1 MDSRIVPL
9 DQEVFTRASALFDS
23 KLKVLPAHLVEGFA
37 RQIVARMA
45 RAPALIAQID
55 ETGIHSE
62 DVEDFCDLLLSST
75 QAEAALSFIRAR
87 RAEGVT
93 ARGIYLG
100 FITEAA
106 RLLGERF
113 ERDELTPLDV
123 TMAAG
128 NLYALLRA
136 LQGRPQAAGEQPR
149 AALFATVPGEE
160 HGLGITVAAHMFRE
174 AGWDIDLK
182 IGLNEGELID
192 HVERMQP
199 KVIGLSLS
207 TRLRLPDLLHLLMTL
222 RIVAPRAVI
231 GVAPG
236 GDLSAAELDG
246 LADVDLLF
254 TDAATALGDLD
265 ALLSPADQRAAQSSS
280 RA

>member
-9 DQEVFTRASALFDS
+9 DPEVFARASALFDS

-45 RAPALIAQID
+45 SAPALTAQID
-55 ETGIHSE
+55 ETGIPPE
-62 DVEDFCDLLLSST
+62 DVEDFCDLLLSSA
-75 QAEAALSFIRAR
+75 QAEAALAFIRAR
-87 RAEGVT
+87 RAQGVSQ
-93 ARGIYLG
+93 RGIYLG
-100 FITEAA
+100 FVAEAA

-136 LQGRPQAAGEQPR
+136 LQRPAQVAGEQRR

-160 HGLGITVAAHMFRE
+160 HGIGITVAAHMFRE

-182 IGLNEGELID
+182 IGLAEAELVD

-207 TRLRLPDLLHLLMTL
+207 TRLRLPDLLHLLMVL

-236 GDLSAAELDG
+236 GDLAAADLEG
-246 LADVDLLF
+246 LADVDLF
-254 TDAATALGDLD
+254 FADAATALRDLD
-265 ALLSPADQRAAQSSS
+265 GLLAPGDQRGRQSSS

>member
-9 DQEVFTRASALFDS
+9 DTEVFSRASALFDS
-23 KLKVLPAHLVEGFA
+23 KLKVLPQHLVEGFA

-45 RAPALIAQID
+45 SAPALIAQID
-55 ETGIHSE
+55 ETGIHTA
-62 DVEDFCDLLLSST
+62 DVEAFCDLLLSGT
-75 QAEAALSFIRAR
+75 QGEAALDFIRAR

-93 ARGIYLG
+93 QRGIYLG
-100 FITEAA
+100 YVTEAA

-113 ERDELTPLDV
+113 ENDELTPLDV

-136 LQGRPQAAGEQPR
+136 LQGRPQRAADQRR

-160 HGLGITVAAHMFRE
+160 HGLGITVAAHLFRE
-174 AGWDIDLK
+174 AGWDIDLQ
-182 IGLNEGELID
+182 IGLGEAALIER
-192 HVERMQP
+192 VERMQP

-207 TRLRLPDLLHLLMTL
+207 TRHRLPDLLHLLMTL
-222 RIVAPRAVI
+222 RIIAPRAVI

-236 GDLSAAELDG
+236 GDLRAAELQG

-254 TDAATALGDLD
+254 GDAASALGDLN
-265 ALLSPADQRAAQSSS
+265 ALFDVGA
-280 RA
+280 